1 MNYSN
6 LFHSEHYFSK
16 STFDEHKNKYKFNN
30 LERIEIFLWDLELFL
45 QIQNCLKDKIV
56 LKGGAATQFYL
67 PVEAQ
72 RTSIDID
79 MLLYGNEKDIENSL
93 SLIKTRLGDEFFYKR
108 YYPKNPKTELPLFT
122 YNMNVPSVLKKEGK
136 FIKLEFIIQN
146 TKSEYSLVSGE
157 NIFLTNPEFKYQ
169 ILPISDLFADKLTTL
184 GNNTIGVP
192 DERLD
197 EQIKQFYDIA
207 NLLRYNFDRLNP
219 EEVKSSYLKRAESE
233 WIVRNKKEN
242 SKNFFLQNII
252 ADVFNQLAR
261 YEAVDY
267 SDDKEL
273 KKYIMDFKS
282 LYLNSNI
289 DFEPVQVANYSVLIK
304 MLFQIIFKEDDLR
317 HWNKIKRCFEL
328 EKYIEFNNLSGVE
341 KGIIIKTVKND
352 LIHNFGNYSS
362 LGEKLLKGKHI
373 KRVFWAIITID
384 NIDEIENTIKKAEKK
399 HV

>member
-1 MNYSN
+1 
-6 LFHSEHYFSK
+6 
-16 STFDEHKNKYKFNN
+16 
-30 LERIEIFLWDLELFL
+30 
-45 QIQNCLKDKIV
+45 
-56 LKGGAATQFYL
+56 
-67 PVEAQ
+67 
-72 RTSIDID
+72 

-184 GNNTIGVP
+184 ANNTIGVP

-207 NLLRYNFDRLNP
+207 NLLRYNFDKLNP
-219 EEVKSSYLKRAESE
+219 EEVKSSYLKRAESK